1 MKKISNKTGADS
13 TDAKKDYFEI
23 VRNTPPHLKKK
34 FSMIDFHSMI
44 EELRDQ
50 REKKS

>member
-34 FSMIDFHSMI
+34 FNMTDFHLMM
-44 EELRDQ
+44 EQLRDH